1 MSPPIIYPPYGR
13 MILEWETY
21 LGEPGKEPAPTDWSG
36 QVVWAQWRDGVSNLL
51 AQTLWPRWEPKT
63 GWVGAAASG
72 MHALTLADFELFP
85 NLRSQM
91 KRDEVLPGG
100 VRIAQT
106 KLFQLEDEA
115 DAKDPATGEVKVDR
129 SLDASL
135 RLYLSKVVDSPTLE
149 AIVGGYLPGLGYKSG
164 NVDLE
169 VKRDMQ
175 RPRPYQIAFLL
186 GNGDFTHN
194 HAKSAVTP
202 SMISGHCVEAMMG
215 GVATWYALET
225 GGLLAVHPALGEALA
240 RHTVDAGDRRVFGG
254 VHYPSDNISSW
265 LTGLLMSPQVCPDG
279 RGGAWLWDSI
289 QRHSRVYKAL
299 ATHARTPGSPYAQP
313 MALLAHLGALAEPTL
328 ADAASFIKGQ
338 PAQAERPAPGRTK
351 LAAAKARTAAATSSQ
366 AGASGLP
373 MAPVSQAAVN
383 WVEPPNT
390 ETAIA

>member
-1 MSPPIIYPPYGR
+1 MSPPIAYPPYGR

-36 QVVWAQWRDGVSNLL
+36 QIAWAQWRDGVSTLL

-63 GWVGAAASG
+63 GWVGAAAAD
-72 MHALTLADFELFP
+72 MHALTLADFELFHS
-85 NLRSQM
+85 LRPQM
-91 KRDEVLPGG
+91 QGDEVLPGG
-100 VRIAQT
+100 ALIAQI

-115 DAKDPATGEVKVDR
+115 DAKDPATDEVKVDR

-135 RLYLSKVVDSPTLE
+135 RLYLAGVVDQATLNT
-149 AIVGGYLPGLGYKSG
+149 IVEGYLTGLGRKSG

-169 VKRDMQ
+169 IKRDMQ
-175 RPRPYQIAFLL
+175 RPRPYQIAFML
-186 GNGDFTHN
+186 GEERFAHN
-194 HAKSAVTP
+194 YAKSAVTP

-215 GVATWYALET
+215 GVAAWYALET
-225 GGLLAVHPALGEALA
+225 GGLLAAHPTLGEALA

-299 ATHARTPGSPYAQP
+299 ATQARTPGSPYAPP

-328 ADAASFIKGQ
+328 ADAAQFVKEQ
-338 PAQAERPAPGRTK
+338 PA
-351 LAAAKARTAAATSSQ
+351 
-366 AGASGLP
+366 
-373 MAPVSQAAVN
+373 
-383 WVEPPNT
+383 
-390 ETAIA
+390 